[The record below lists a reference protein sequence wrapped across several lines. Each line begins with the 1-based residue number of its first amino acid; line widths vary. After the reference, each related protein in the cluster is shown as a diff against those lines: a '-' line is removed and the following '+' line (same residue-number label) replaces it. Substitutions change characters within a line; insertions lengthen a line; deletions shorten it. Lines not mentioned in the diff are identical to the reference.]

1 VKDKSN
7 EKNESMTDDDY
18 SSSYLLRDVTG
29 NSKYWEQSLYSS
41 SLPPEGLMYWR
52 EANQPF
58 NFRGSV
64 KPGFC
69 YYPGQGHSFSLAVG

>member
-1 VKDKSN
+1 MRNVN
-7 EKNESMTDDDY
+7 EMIDDY

-29 NSKYWEQSLYSS
+29 NSKYWERSLYSS

-64 KPGFC
+64 KPGVLFLLFTS
-69 YYPGQGHSFSLAVG
+69 PGQGHSFSLAVG